1 METKDYWARSRHGLP
16 DGWPLDQDGRPEQAE
31 RLTLQS
37 ELGGMADLTLS
48 LLEGYGIP
56 AFKSGTQGKVILGFA
71 GLGVDIYVP
80 ASRLEEAQ
88 SLLTA
93 SSGSEE

>member
-1 METKDYWARSRHGLP
+1 MEAKDHWARSPRGLP
-16 DGWPLDQDGRPEQAE
+16 AGWPLDEGGQPERAE
-31 RLTLQS
+31 RLVLQS

-56 AFKSGTQGKVILGFA
+56 AFKSGSQGKVIFGFA

-93 SSGSEE
+93 PSGSEE

>member
-1 METKDYWARSRHGLP
+1 MIREVMKICGLDCDETCDALC
-16 DGWPLDQDGRPEQAE
+16 E
-31 RLTLQS
+31 
-37 ELGGMADLTLS
+37 
-48 LLEGYGIP
+48 
-56 AFKSGTQGKVILGFA
+56 VA

-93 SSGSEE
+93 PSGSEE